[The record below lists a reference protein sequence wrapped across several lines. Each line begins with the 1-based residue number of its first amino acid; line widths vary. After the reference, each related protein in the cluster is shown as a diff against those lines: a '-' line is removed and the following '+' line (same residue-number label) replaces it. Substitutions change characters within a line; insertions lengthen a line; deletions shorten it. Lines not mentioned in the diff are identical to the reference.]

1 MKGDFSRW
9 AFNPADNFT
18 GVLMQ
23 QGRVLSDTDVT
34 AVTQI
39 ARHWR
44 ETVAQDVVGRNVV
57 AAPAAAPASFRV
69 TAAQSD
75 GIRVTLT
82 LEPGR
87 SWVDGILLHSPGAA
101 PFARDASYLGPP
113 FQSPPASPATI
124 GANVHDA
131 VVLEAWE
138 EALSAFQEPV
148 DLLEPALGG
157 PDTSARSRGYFAL
170 RLLRVGP
177 NDDCA
182 SVAARLADD
191 LAGRGRL
198 TVTPAPSIFLPGD
211 CPLEA
216 GGGYTGLEHHL
227 YRIEIAEPAAG
238 QARFKWSQFN
248 GGLVGRGVFASTG
261 ATTGT
266 VELRDNAP
274 AINHCGLPGF
284 YLEAL
289 AYDAALGHYRV
300 TLTANASLAQPGQ
313 LALTGIQGSWPA
325 AAPDTAFF
333 RLWNGIARV
342 TEFPVSATPAELGDG
357 IQLQFQ
363 APAAD
368 LSNYRP
374 GDYWTFPVRASG
386 TPLDPSLWPANAPPQ
401 GVRVHRAPL
410 AIVHWQADR
419 TADYA
424 DAEIDDCRRV
434 FRPLTN
440 QKICCTFTVGDGESS
455 HGDFDSVEEA
465 LSHLPASGGEICLL
479 PGLHH
484 ANAVIR
490 NRVNVTIKGCDT
502 KTKVVPRAATLN
514 DPIFRVV
521 DSTNVRLEHMDLT
534 TMGGIAIV
542 AQGTRPGLVRGLN
555 VGGNR
560 ILACTHA
567 IRVING
573 QGVHIHHNRIRML
586 DRETGDV
593 AIYLA
598 ADDALVE
605 RNEIDVVPA
614 PQTPPVDDPGGGTG
628 PTDPTDPCAR
638 FELVY
643 THRVLFLNYVNLLW
657 IGSFTF
663 LPPAPYLAKGGIQL
677 ANGCE
682 RVRVLENL
690 IRGGAGDGITLGSSA
705 ASSQTPGGGPAQPNH
720 RVRSLNGAI
729 LGTVVPP
736 TGTSPSGIQLAF
748 TNVDTNQSLSTVT
761 GDDGGFAVQAPDG
774 TYRVIVATPGLAIDN
789 IEIINL
795 GANRLHILTLVAVDV
810 PPEPE
815 PFGFLY
821 EIAIEKNRIEAMG
834 LCGIGIPSARGTPGA
849 GVAATNALASNA
861 LQRYLQLLGSPVIG
875 LLIEGN
881 RISHCL
887 RTPFTAALQDEARRR
902 GLGGVSLG
910 FCQDLAIRENL
921 IEDCGTRHI
930 DPVCG
935 IYLSY
940 GETVEIAGNTIRNNG
955 PLVAS
960 GADLQPGRRGGI
972 VLNLVAAATL
982 LDRVTGTGQARV
994 TPSPAARV
1002 HENLVEQPAGV
1013 ALWIGALG
1021 PLQITDNA
1029 FSSEVSGV
1037 SNFERLAGTVLIVN
1051 VGGVQ
1056 TSPPPSS
1063 FQPVG
1068 NLASNVGA
1076 GASAATGDAGSTL
1089 GLLGDAA
1096 ATDAASGGSATNAA
1110 GAAAAGLMINTN
1122 AQPALSAG
1130 LRINTNL
1137 SAFDR
1142 TAAARAVLPM
1152 GSTTYCDNQ
1161 SRTGTAVRSLSAQL
1175 LAVADD
1181 LDYAHNQSRNV
1192 QSAGLLSNVLLYG
1205 ATLRA
1210 TGNRMSEASAETPLS
1225 LASLANRLNATTYN
1239 QADHCIIVIGTDTT
1253 YPEVQDG
1260 NMVLDNTRCR
1270 SLNMVAELLLKQRG

>member
-9 AFNPADNFT
+9 AFNPADNYT

-39 ARHWR
+39 AGHWR
-44 ETVAQDVVGRNVV
+44 ETMARDAIGPNVV

-75 GIRVTLT
+75 GASVTLT

-87 SWVDGILLHSPGAA
+87 AWVDGILMHSPGAA
-101 PFARDASYLGPP
+101 PFQRSATYLGPP

-148 DLLEPALGG
+148 HLLEPALGG
-157 PDTSARSRGYFAL
+157 PDTSERSRVYFAL
-170 RLLRVGP
+170 KLLRVGP

-198 TVTPAPSIFLPGD
+198 TVTPAPSIFLPGE

-227 YRIEIAEPAAG
+227 YRIEIAEPAGG

-266 VELRDNAP
+266 VDLRDNAP
-274 AINHCGLPGF
+274 AINHCGVSDF

-300 TLTANASLAQPGQ
+300 TLTANATLTQPGR
-313 LALTGIQGSWPA
+313 LGLTGVQGSWPA
-325 AAPDTAFF
+325 AAPATAFF

-342 TEFPVSATPAELGDG
+342 ADFPVSATPAELGDG

-363 APAAD
+363 TPAAN

-386 TPLDPSLWPANAPPQ
+386 TPMDPSLWPANAPPQ

-419 TADYA
+419 TAAYA

-440 QKICCTFTVGDGESS
+440 QKVCCTFTVGDGESS
-455 HGDFDSVEEA
+455 HGDFDSIEEA
-465 LSHLPASGGEICLL
+465 LTHLPASGGEICLL

-484 ANAVIR
+484 ANAVIA
-490 NRVNVTIKGCDT
+490 NRANVKIKGCDT

-521 DSTNVRLEHMDLT
+521 DSINVTLEHMDLT
-534 TMGGIAIV
+534 TMGGTAIR
-542 AQGTRPGLVRGLN
+542 AEGSRPGLVRGLN
-555 VGGNR
+555 VGHNR

-567 IRVING
+567 IRVVNG
-573 QGVHIHHNRIRML
+573 LGVYVHHNRIRML

-614 PQTPPVDDPGGGTG
+614 PQTPPVDDPGGGG
-628 PTDPTDPCAR
+628 RPTDPTDPCAR

-657 IGSFTF
+657 VGSFTF

-682 RVRVLENL
+682 RVRILENL
-690 IRGGAGDGITLGSSA
+690 IRGGAGDGITLGSGA
-705 ASSQTPGGGPAQPNH
+705 ASAQPPGGGAAQPDH
-720 RVRSLNGAI
+720 RVRSLNGMI

-736 TGTSPSGIQLAF
+736 AGTSPSGIQLSFAH
-748 TNVDTNQSLSTVT
+748 VDTNQTLSTVT
-761 GDDGGFAVQAPDG
+761 GDDGGFSVQAPDG
-774 TYRVIVATPGLAIDN
+774 TYRVTVATPGLAIDG
-789 IEIINL
+789 IEVINL
-795 GANRLHILTLVAVDV
+795 AANRLHILTLVAVDV
-810 PPEPE
+810 QPEPE

-821 EIAIEKNRIEAMG
+821 DIAIEKNRIEAMG
-834 LCGIGIPSARGTPGA
+834 LCGIGIPSARAAAIGSA
-849 GVAATNALASNA
+849 AATNALASSA
-861 LQRYLQLLGSPVIG
+861 VQRYLRLLGTPVIG
-875 LLIEGN
+875 LAIEGN
-881 RISHCL
+881 RITRCL
-887 RTPFTAALQDEARRR
+887 RNPFTAALQDEARRR

-910 FCQDLAIRENL
+910 FCQDLTIRENA

-930 DPVCG
+930 DPACG
-935 IYLSY
+935 VYVSY
-940 GETVEIAGNTIRNNG
+940 GETVEITGNTIRNNG
-955 PLVAS
+955 PLVA
-960 GADLQPGRRGGI
+960 ANDDLLPGRRGGI
-972 VLNLVAAATL
+972 VLNLTAAATL
-982 LDRVTGTGQARV
+982 LDLVTGTGQARV

-1037 SNFERLAGTVLIVN
+1037 SNFERLAGTVVIVN
-1051 VGGVQ
+1051 AGGVQ

-1063 FQPVG
+1063 FRPAG
-1068 NLASNVGA
+1068 NLSSNVGA
-1076 GASAATGDAGSTL
+1076 VASANTGGSSSVL
-1089 GLLGDAA
+1089 SLLGDAPTDNA
-1096 ATDAASGGSATNAA
+1096 ATGGINTNTGAASA
-1110 GAAAAGLMINTN
+1110 GMTINTN
-1122 AQPALSAG
+1122 AQPALSSG

-1142 TAAARAVLPM
+1142 TAAARSVLPL
-1152 GSTTYCDNQ
+1152 GSTTFCNNQ
-1161 SRTGTAVRSLSAQL
+1161 SRTGAAVRSLSSHL

-1181 LDYAHNQSRNV
+1181 LDYGHNQSRNV
-1192 QSAGLLSNVLLYG
+1192 QAQGLFSNVLLYG

-1210 TGNRMSEASAETPLS
+1210 SGNRMSEANAETLLS
-1225 LASLANRLNATTYN
+1225 LASLASRLNATTYN
-1239 QADHCIIVIGTDTT
+1239 QADH
-1253 YPEVQDG
+1253 
-1260 NMVLDNTRCR
+1260 
-1270 SLNMVAELLLKQRG
+1270 